1 MKPVL
6 AKPGISRVAAK
17 HTWRRPIGALGWR
30 PFAQQAADH
39 FFGMAEPE
47 HCSRICPIHPEL
59 QCVTHVRQRNGVV
72 LWSPAKCPG
81 GAADCAGAKSG
92 FGDQDTTRA
101 KRSLRKRH
109 CSILRLKTAPTITA
123 KRTFRRLDASMQ
135 SNRLDGRQLCAC
147 VRFDSHSL
155 LRFTVAAPVWLAERV
170 CHARGIGCGL
180 VDSAAYGHVFE
191 QARTPDRRQTVLPVV
206 ELKRCLL
213 TLL

>member
-1 MKPVL
+1 MASV
-6 AKPGISRVAAK
+6 RAAGG
-17 HTWRRPIGALGWR
+17 RPL
-30 PFAQQAADH
+30 
-39 FFGMAEPE
+39 
-47 HCSRICPIHPEL
+47 L
-59 QCVTHVRQRNGVV
+59 RNGRARTLQPYLSNSPRAPVRDA
-72 LWSPAKCPG
+72 WSPAKRRRPVVPSQMPRRRRRLR
-81 GAADCAGAKSG
+81 GAKSG

-147 VRFDSHSL
+147 VRFDSHSV

-206 ELKRCLL
+206 ELFYR
-213 TLL
+213 

>member
-1 MKPVL
+1 MGARMASV
-6 AKPGISRVAAK
+6 RAAGG
-17 HTWRRPIGALGWR
+17 RPLLRNGRAV
-30 PFAQQAADH
+30 
-39 FFGMAEPE
+39 
-47 HCSRICPIHPEL
+47 HCSHICLIHPEL
-59 QCVTHVRQRNGVV
+59 QCVTHGRQRNGVV

-81 GAADCAGAKSG
+81 AAADCAGAKSG

-170 CHARGIGCGL
+170 CHALAALAADLLILRPTVTFLSRLARRIGGKPF
-180 VDSAAYGHVFE
+180 Y
-191 QARTPDRRQTVLPVV
+191 R
-206 ELKRCLL
+206 
-213 TLL
+213 